1 MLTVQA
7 VNIPSFIIKVQNE
20 PIYIFCIFTYYLV
33 HKMEQQN
40 SDTSQRIFIRNMM
53 CSSCIR
59 VVREDLT
66 KLGITVLDVNLG
78 EATII
83 YDPEKISRSQIDEVL
98 QELGMGLISNK
109 DEILVEE
116 IKQTVIEL
124 VHYMNN
130 VDSIAR
136 KSEYLV
142 EKLGR
147 SYQTLSKLFSKV
159 EPITLEKYIILQKI
173 ERVKELALEDKISL
187 SEIAWM
193 MDYSSPHHLS
203 SQFKLITGISLSD
216 FKKDPAAYKK
226 PINNLY

>member
-1 MLTVQA
+1 
-7 VNIPSFIIKVQNE
+7 
-20 PIYIFCIFTYYLV
+20 
-33 HKMEQQN
+33 MEQQN
-40 SDTSQRIFIRNMM
+40 GDVSQRIFIRNMM

-59 VVREDLT
+59 VVKEDLT
-66 KLGITVLDVNLG
+66 KLGITVLDVKLG
-78 EATII
+78 EATISF
-83 YDPEKISRSQIDEVL
+83 DPEKISSSQIEEVL
-98 QELGMGLISNK
+98 QELGMGLISDK
-109 DEILVEE
+109 DEIVVEQ
-116 IKQTVIEL
+116 IKQTIIEL

-130 VDSIAR
+130 VDSIVR

-142 EKLGR
+142 EKMGR

-203 SQFKLITGISLSD
+203 NQFKIITGISLSD
-216 FKKDPAAYKK
+216 FKKDPATHKK
-226 PINNLY
+226 SINNLY

>member
-1 MLTVQA
+1 MET
-7 VNIPSFIIKVQNE
+7 QN
-20 PIYIFCIFTYYLV
+20 TD
-33 HKMEQQN
+33 N
-40 SDTSQRIFIRNMM
+40 SQKIFIRNMM
-53 CSSCIR
+53 CSCSIR
-59 VVREDLT
+59 LVKEDLT
-66 KLGITVLDVNLG
+66 SLGIKVLDVKLG
-78 EATII
+78 EATVI
-83 YDPEKISRSQIDEVL
+83 YNSEEISRDQINEVL
-98 QELGMGLISNK
+98 QKLDMELIDSK
-109 DEILVEE
+109 DEILIEQ

-124 VHYMNN
+124 IHYMNN

-147 SYQTLSKLFSKV
+147 SYQTLSKAFSKT

-173 ERVKELALEDKISL
+173 ERVKELAIEDKISL

-203 SQFKLITGISLSD
+203 NQFKLITGISLSD
-216 FKKDPAAYKK
+216 FKKDPAAYKR

>member
-1 MLTVQA
+1 MVCGCCVRL
-7 VNIPSFIIKVQNE
+7 
-20 PIYIFCIFTYYLV
+20 
-33 HKMEQQN
+33 
-40 SDTSQRIFIRNMM
+40 
-53 CSSCIR
+53 
-59 VVREDLT
+59 VREDLT
-66 KLGITVLDVNLG
+66 QLGVQVHNVRLG
-78 EATII
+78 DATISF
-83 YDPEKISRSQIDEVL
+83 DPEKISKKRIEEVL
-98 QELGMGLISNK
+98 GKLGMGLIRNK
-109 DEILVEE
+109 EEIVVEQ

-142 EKLGR
+142 EKMGR
-147 SYQTLSKLFSKV
+147 SYQTLSKLFSKY
-159 EPITLEKYIILQKI
+159 EPITLERYIILQKI

-203 SQFKLITGISLSD
+203 NQFKQITGISLSD

-226 PINNLY
+226 PIDNLL

>member
-1 MLTVQA
+1 
-7 VNIPSFIIKVQNE
+7 
-20 PIYIFCIFTYYLV
+20 
-33 HKMEQQN
+33 MEQQD

-53 CSSCIR
+53 CPSCIR
-59 VVREDLT
+59 VVKEDLT
-66 KLGITVLDVNLG
+66 KLGVTVLNVKLG

-83 YDPEKISRSQIDEVL
+83 YDHEKISRNQIDEVL
-98 QELGMGLISNK
+98 QELGMGLIQDK
-109 DEILVEE
+109 EEILVEQ
-116 IKQTVIEL
+116 IKQTIIEL

-142 EKLGR
+142 EKMGK

-203 SQFKLITGISLSD
+203 NQFKIITGISLSD
-216 FKKDPAAYKK
+216 FKKDPATHKK
-226 PINNLY
+226 SINNLY

>member
-1 MLTVQA
+1 MD
-7 VNIPSFIIKVQNE
+7 
-20 PIYIFCIFTYYLV
+20 
-33 HKMEQQN
+33 QQ
-40 SDTSQRIFIRNMM
+40 QRDVSHRILISNMV
-53 CSSCIR
+53 CACCIR
-59 VVREDLT
+59 LVKEDLT
-66 KLGITVLDVNLG
+66 KLGMTVLDVKLG
-78 EATII
+78 EATVV
-83 YDPEKISRSQIDEVL
+83 YDPEKISRKQINNVL
-98 QELGMGLISNK
+98 FELGMSLISSK
-109 DEILVEE
+109 DEILVDQ
-116 IKQTVIEL
+116 IKQAVIEL

-130 VDSIAR
+130 VNSIAR

-142 EKLGR
+142 EKLGK

-173 ERVKELALEDKISL
+173 ERVKELAMEDKISL

-203 SQFKLITGISLSD
+203 NQFKIVTGVSLSD